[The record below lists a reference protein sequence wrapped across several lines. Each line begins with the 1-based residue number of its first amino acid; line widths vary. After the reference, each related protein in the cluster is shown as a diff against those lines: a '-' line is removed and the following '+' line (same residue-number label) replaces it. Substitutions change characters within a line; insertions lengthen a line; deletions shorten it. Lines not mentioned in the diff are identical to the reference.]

1 MVRLANQ
8 YVIFELA
15 DEFYGV
21 DIHQVRGI
29 EKPMSLTRV
38 PNAPEFVQG
47 VCNLRG
53 SVIPV
58 IDLRRRLGLSAGT
71 ETKNTRVL
79 IVNVDKYTVGMVIDN
94 ANDVVNINPD
104 MIEPSPALV
113 SGIDSEFIRGVAKIN
128 NRLLVLLDLN
138 KILSVQ
144 EISDLEQ
151 IN

>member
-1 MVRLANQ
+1 MANQ